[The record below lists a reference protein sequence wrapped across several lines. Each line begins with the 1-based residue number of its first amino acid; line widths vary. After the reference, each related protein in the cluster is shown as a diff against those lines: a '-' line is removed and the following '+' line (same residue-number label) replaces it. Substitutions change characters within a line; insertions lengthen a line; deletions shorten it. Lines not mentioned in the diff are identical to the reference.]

1 MYFDFDDRYADV
13 EPVGRAINLRD
24 GVGVS
29 VLVHAIIVAV
39 LLYAPLFISFPQ
51 PAEESDIVQL
61 QQTPPPRDEPRFVF
75 VEPLVDTRAERAPE
89 RAEMSD
95 MDRRAR
101 SVERPPALENPLP
114 FARGNSAERVEAR
127 PEERARGRGLAE
139 TPAPD
144 APPAVET
151 PPAPAPDD
159 TAREGRLAMQQ
170 PPRQATP
177 PPGGQLG
184 DALRNLQ
191 RYVDGE
197 SFDNQR
203 GGTQE
208 FGPAIQFDTK
218 GVEFGP
224 WIRRFVA
231 QVKRNW
237 FVPYAA
243 MSLRGR
249 VVITFNVHRNG
260 AITDVTVIG
269 PSAVESFNLA
279 ARNALLASNPTAPLP
294 PEYPDDKAFFTVT
307 FFYNESPDGRPPQG
321 Q

>member
-29 VLVHAIIVAV
+29 IAVHAVVVALLIIVPQFMPERAV
-39 LLYAPLFISFPQ
+39 
-51 PAEESDIVQL
+51 PAEEEILKLESAEKKE
-61 QQTPPPRDEPRFVF
+61 EPRFVF
-75 VEPLVDTRAERAPE
+75 VQPRLDLKAAKPPE
-89 RAEMSD
+89 RAELSD
-95 MDRRAR
+95 IDRQARNAQRAP
-101 SVERPPALENPLP
+101 VIDNPLP
-114 FARGNSAERVEAR
+114 YARGNSAERVEAR
-127 PEERARGRGLAE
+127 PEERARGRGPAE
-139 TPAPD
+139 EPAPA
-144 APPAVET
+144 APPTVET
-151 PPAPAPDD
+151 PEATVDPNAQ
-159 TAREGRLAMQQ
+159 GRMAMQKPQ
-170 PPRQATP
+170 PAQP
-177 PPGGQLG
+177 PPGGKLG

-191 RYVDGE
+191 RYVDQE

-249 VVITFNVHRNG
+249 VVITFFVHRSG
-260 AITDVTVIG
+260 AVTDVTVIS
-269 PSAVESFNLA
+269 PSSVDSFNLA
-279 ARNALLASNPTAPLP
+279 ARNALLASNPTEPLP

-307 FFYNESPDGRPPQG
+307 FFYNESPDGRTPQ
-321 Q
+321 

>member
-1 MYFDFDDRYADV
+1 MYFDFDDRYSDV

-29 VLVHAIIVAV
+29 ILVHVVAV
-39 LLYAPLFISFPQ
+39 ALLIFVPPLLPERLATPEEDVVKLES
-51 PAEESDIVQL
+51 AE
-61 QQTPPPRDEPRFVF
+61 TKDEPRFVF
-75 VEPLVDTRAERAPE
+75 VQPRQDTPAPKPPE
-89 RAEMSD
+89 RAELSD
-95 MDRRAR
+95 IDRQAR
-101 SVERPPALENPLP
+101 NAQKPPMLENPLP
-114 FARGNSAERVEAR
+114 YARGNSAERVESR
-127 PEERARGRGLAE
+127 PEERARGRGPAE
-139 TPAPD
+139 EPAPP
-144 APPAVET
+144 APPAVQT
-151 PPAPAPDD
+151 PAVVDPA
-159 TAREGRLAMQQ
+159 EQGRSAMQQ
-170 PPRQATP
+170 PQRAPP
-177 PPGGQLG
+177 PPGGNLG

-191 RYVDGE
+191 RYVDQE

-249 VVITFNVHRNG
+249 VVITFFVHRSG
-260 AITDVTVIG
+260 ALTDVTVIG
-269 PSAVESFNLA
+269 PSSVDSFNLA
-279 ARNALLASNPTAPLP
+279 ARNALLASNPTEPLP

-307 FFYNESPDGRPPQG
+307 FFYNESPDGRTPQ
-321 Q
+321 

>member
-1 MYFDFDDRYADV
+1 MYFDFDDRYSDV

-29 VLVHAIIVAV
+29 IAVHALAIALLLFAPQFLPERAAAPEDDIVK
-39 LLYAPLFISFPQ
+39 LES
-51 PAEESDIVQL
+51 AEEK
-61 QQTPPPRDEPRFVF
+61 DEPRFVF
-75 VEPLVDTRAERAPE
+75 VQPRVDTPAPKPPE

-95 MDRRAR
+95 IDRQAR
-101 SVERPPALENPLP
+101 NAERPPVIDNPLP
-114 FARGNSAERVEAR
+114 YSRGNSAERVESR
-127 PEERARGRGLAE
+127 PEERARGRGPAE
-139 TPAPD
+139 EPAPE

-151 PPAPAPDD
+151 PEAAIDPSAQ
-159 TAREGRLAMQQ
+159 GRMAMQKPQ
-170 PPRQATP
+170 PPQP
-177 PPGGQLG
+177 PPGGKLG

-191 RYVDGE
+191 RYVDQE

-203 GGTQE
+203 GGTNE

-249 VVITFNVHRNG
+249 VVITFFVHRSG
-260 AITDVTVIG
+260 AVTDVTVIA
-269 PSAVESFNLA
+269 PSSVDSFNLA
-279 ARNALLASNPTAPLP
+279 ARNALLASNPTEPLP

-307 FFYNESPDGRPPQG
+307 FFYNESPDGRTPQ
-321 Q
+321 

>member
-1 MYFDFDDRYADV
+1 MYFDFDDRYSDV

-29 VLVHAIIVAV
+29 VAIHAVVVA
-39 LLYAPLFISFPQ
+39 LLLLAPQFMPSNTAQ
-51 PAEESDIVQL
+51 SEDIVRL
-61 QQTPPPRDEPRFVF
+61 ESAEKKDEPRFVF
-75 VEPLVDTRAERAPE
+75 VQPRQDTPAPKPPE
-89 RAEMSD
+89 RAELSD
-95 MDRRAR
+95 IDRQAR
-101 SVERPPALENPLP
+101 NAQKPPVLENPLP
-114 FARGNSAERVEAR
+114 YSRGNSAERVEAR
-127 PEERARGRGLAE
+127 PEERARGRGPAE
-139 TPAPD
+139 EPAPP

-151 PPAPAPDD
+151 PATVDPD
-159 TAREGRLAMQQ
+159 EQGRMAMQQ
-170 PPRQATP
+170 PQRAQP
-177 PPGGQLG
+177 PPGGKLG

-191 RYVDGE
+191 RYVDQE

-243 MSLRGR
+243 MTMKGH
-249 VVITFNVHRNG
+249 VVITFNVHKDG
-260 AITDVTVIG
+260 SITDLSVVG
-269 PSAVESFNLA
+269 PCPIESFNNAAFGALA
-279 ARNALLASNPTAPLP
+279 SSNPTQPLP
-294 PEYPDDKAFFTVT
+294 TEYPSEKAFFTDT
-307 FFYNESPDGRPPQG
+307 I
-321 Q
+321 

>member
-1 MYFDFDDRYADV
+1 MYFDFDDRYSDV

-24 GVGVS
+24 GVVVS
-29 VLVHAIIVAV
+29 IVVHAII
-39 LLYAPLFISFPQ
+39 LSILIFAPQYMPVFQ
-51 PAEESDIVQL
+51 RPAEDDIVKLEQA
-61 QQTPPPRDEPRFVF
+61 QKQEQPRFVF
-75 VEPLVDTRAERAPE
+75 VQPRSDTPAPKPPQ

-95 MDRRAR
+95 MDRQAR
-101 SVERPPALENPLP
+101 NRERPPVIDNPLP
-114 FARGNSAERVEAR
+114 YSRGNSSERAEAT
-127 PEERARGRGLAE
+127 PEERARGRGPAE
-139 TPAPD
+139 EPAPP

-151 PPAPAPDD
+151 PATTDPNAQ
-159 TAREGRLAMQQ
+159 GRMAMQQ
-170 PPRQATP
+170 PQRPQP
-177 PPGGQLG
+177 PPGGKLG

-191 RYVDGE
+191 KYVDQD

-249 VVITFNVHRNG
+249 VVITFFVHRNG
-260 AITDVTVIG
+260 AVTDVTIIS
-269 PSAVESFNLA
+269 PSSVDSFNLA
-279 ARNALLASNPTAPLP
+279 ARNALLASNPTEPLP

-307 FFYNESPDGRPPQG
+307 FFYNESPDGRTPQ